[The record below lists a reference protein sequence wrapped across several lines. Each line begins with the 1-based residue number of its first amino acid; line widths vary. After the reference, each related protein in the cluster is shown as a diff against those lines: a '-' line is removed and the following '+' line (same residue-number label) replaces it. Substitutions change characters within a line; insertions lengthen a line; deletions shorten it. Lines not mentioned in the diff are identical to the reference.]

1 MIYVYNI
8 VFIFY
13 FIKNKKFRDEKNNF
27 ILEFCC
33 EYYDMSLR
41 IVIEI
46 NLDSLSIDC
55 FILILFEDVDDG

>member
-1 MIYVYNI
+1 
-8 VFIFY
+8 
-13 FIKNKKFRDEKNNF
+13 
-27 ILEFCC
+27 
-33 EYYDMSLR
+33 MSLR